1 MSNRGRVR
9 LSATRRSA
17 VRMVSRSSAEPVGWT
32 IETPMAND
40 GSPKP
45 PGMGMASPRTVGW
58 TSPSSTA
65 YPRSVAGLLAGQL
78 GWDFQEGDDLHS
90 AENVEKMA
98 SGQPLTDDDRWPWL
112 DAVASWIR
120 EHDFAGIPGI
130 VTCSALKRS
139 YRDRLR
145 GPHVV
150 FVYLAGSRDEIR
162 NRLSAR
168 MNHYMPSALLDSQL
182 ACLEPPTAD
191 ERVSHDRRRRAARRD
206 LRRDHPPAWAA
217 PRTVLIGVGRTGS
230 RLLVGASVG
239 RLMETDGRRRV
250 TLLLQ
255 PSDAF

>member
-1 MSNRGRVR
+1 MPDPSDQQPVLVLMG
-9 LSATRRSA
+9 
-17 VRMVSRSSAEPVGWT
+17 VSGC
-32 IETPMAND
+32 
-40 GSPKP
+40 GK
-45 PGMGMASPRTVGW
+45 
-58 TSPSSTA
+58 ST
-65 YPRSVAGLLAGQL
+65 VAGLLAGQL

-130 VTCSALKRS
+130 ITCSALKRS

-150 FVYLAGSRDEIR
+150 FVYLAGSGDEIR

-182 ACLEPPTAD
+182 ACLDPPAAD
-191 ERVSHDRRRRAARRD
+191 ERVITIGVAARPAEMATEIIRRLA
-206 LRRDHPPAWAA
+206 LRPEPFSSALGAAA
-217 PRTVLIGVGRTGS
+217 PGYSSAPPLDDFWKPMHGN
-230 RLLVGASVG
+230 
-239 RLMETDGRRRV
+239 
-250 TLLLQ
+250 Q
-255 PSDAF
+255 